1 MGDKI
6 MEARPNAW
14 TRCRSLCRI
23 AGNDRPGAAEN
34 ALTLFLTKVL
44 DECFAFPL
52 YHAKVLELLEVRK
65 NSLNQPKRSNSCP
78 EQANIENPGSEQAK
92 PNNPRAEQ
100 AILNILG
107 IEQRIVKYP
116 QQNTGFKIFPENL
129 N

>member
-14 TRCRSLCRI
+14 TRCRRRCRI

-34 ALTLFLTKVL
+34 T
-44 DECFAFPL
+44 FPL

>member
-1 MGDKI
+1 MGVNAMDA
-6 MEARPNAW
+6 MLNAW
-14 TRCRSLCRI
+14 TRCRRRCGI
-23 AGNDRPGAAEN
+23 AGNNRQGAAGN
-34 ALTLFLTKVL
+34 ALL
-44 DECFAFPL
+44 L
-52 YHAKVLELLEVRK
+52 YYAKVLELLEVRK
-65 NSLNQPKRSNSCP
+65 NSLKQPKRSNSRP
-78 EQANIENPGSEQAK
+78 EQANIKNPGSEQAK